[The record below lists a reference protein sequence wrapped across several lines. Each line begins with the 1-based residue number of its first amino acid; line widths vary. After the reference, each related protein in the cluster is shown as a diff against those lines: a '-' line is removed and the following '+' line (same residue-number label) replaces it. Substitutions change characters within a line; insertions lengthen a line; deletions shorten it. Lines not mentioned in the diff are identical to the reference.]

1 LLTALAWAAVGL
13 GLVMGAGTL
22 LSLSRSTHWVVRL
35 WDFPRVQMAAAA
47 AASGLVYA
55 LVSFRGR
62 PLDWAFLAVV
72 ALTIAWQ
79 LRRIFPY
86 LPLAPV
92 QVERSRDPSSGSRL
106 RLMISNVLMENTR
119 HDLLIEVV
127 RETDPEL
134 LLVMET
140 DADWE
145 RALEPLAAA
154 YPHVIRQ
161 PQDNYYGLML
171 FSRLPL
177 LEQRIDFLVQDDI
190 PSVHVRVR
198 LPGGEE
204 VMLHGLHPRP
214 PEPLRDQESTPRD
227 AELVMVGRAIGEA
240 GDRPTVVAG
249 DLNDVAW
256 SRTTE
261 LFLKLSRLLD
271 PRLGRGFY
279 NSYNAKQPLFRYPLD
294 HVFHSRHFRLV
305 HLERLR
311 SVGSDHFPMLVE
323 LSLEEGAAA
332 TQQGEVADADDER
345 EASERLEEQAEAAAT
360 GDDRPGR
367 E

>member
-1 LLTALAWAAVGL
+1 
-13 GLVMGAGTL
+13 MMSAGTL
-22 LSLSRSTHWVVRL
+22 LSMSRSTHWLARI
-35 WDFPRVQMAAAA
+35 WDFPRVQMAVVA
-47 AASGLVYA
+47 AASGLVYTLFA
-55 LVSFRGR
+55 FRGR
-62 PLDWAFLAVV
+62 PLDWAFVAVV
-72 ALTIAWQ
+72 ALTTAWQ

-92 QVERSRDPSSGSRL
+92 QVERSRDPSPGSRL
-106 RLMISNVLMENTR
+106 RLLMANVQMENTR
-119 HDLLIEVV
+119 HGLLIEVV
-127 RETDPEL
+127 RETDPDL
-134 LLVMET
+134 LLVVEIDGT
-140 DADWE
+140 WE
-145 RALEPLAAA
+145 RALEPLTGR
-154 YPHVIRQ
+154 YPHVVRQ
-161 PQDNYYGLML
+161 PQENYYGLML

-177 LEQRIDFLVQDDI
+177 LEPRIEFLVQNDI
-190 PSVHVRVR
+190 PSVHARVR

-204 VMLHGLHPRP
+204 VVLHGLHPRP
-214 PEPLRDQESTPRD
+214 PEPLRDQDSTPRD
-227 AELVMVGRAIGEA
+227 AELIRVGRAIARA

-279 NSYNAKQPLFRYPLD
+279 NSYNAKNPLFRYPLD

-305 HLERLR
+305 RLERIR
-311 SVGSDHFPMLVE
+311 AVGSDHFPMLVE
-323 LSLEEGAAA
+323 LSLEEGAAT
-332 TQQGEVADADDER
+332 TQQGEAADAEDER
-345 EASERLEEQAEAAAT
+345 EASERLDEQAEAAAT